1 MSKVLF
7 INQSSKKPYS
17 EHHENQKLLNDNFV
31 FWMDFLVLTPL
42 EYGMNVCDWHVKT
55 PSTHHQASALKIFP
69 DICVHEFKPK
79 ELKEKVLITSIRAC
93 CIVMPAGENNGHVG
107 HSGHAVL
114 ELPVAWYWKLDSS
127 PSGRARPATVSWGI
141 VKSQQV
147 SNSSP
152 WQVK

>member
-7 INQSSKKPYS
+7 INQSSKKTIFWTPWKS
-17 EHHENQKLLNDNFV
+17 EIIEWQFCVLDGFFSFNTIGIWNECLWLTCQNTFDPSSGFGPENISRY
-31 FWMDFLVLTPL
+31 M
-42 EYGMNVCDWHVKT
+42 C
-55 PSTHHQASALKIFP
+55 
-69 DICVHEFKPK
+69 CEFKPK

-141 VKSQQV
+141 AKSQQV